1 MGLGRE
7 AGGDGGGGGEE
18 LIFFLTTWKQNFVAL
33 PNLYIAG
40 FKQRKMGKFI
50 PDRKNTII
58 KIFDKSIRK
67 N

>member
-1 MGLGRE
+1 MKWGW
-7 AGGDGGGGGEE
+7 AGGGAGGER
-18 LIFFLTTWKQNFVAL
+18 LIFFLTTGKQNFVAL

-67 N
+67 S